1 MKIRRWI
8 SLLAVSVLCVG
19 MLAAGQTALGEALTK
34 TITGFE
40 DGEATF
46 DASSQYN
53 VNASA
58 TIENRGEA
66 AGKWQKLHYQ
76 LDATAA
82 WAEQKYGLDGFGT
95 VDGTGCRYLSFYA
108 KADTEVTVRVYLSS
122 NYVADYREVKVK
134 DEGWYSMPL
143 TLWSDSLENFK
154 PDKVHYMQFL
164 FRADAGEG
172 QTVTGDLYVDDL
184 CLTEED
190 KSIPETPVQPEDPKD
205 PPKDM
210 SPEKTRITGFE
221 DGQWQF
227 DGSDQY
233 NTNAVTEIVDGGLD
247 GSKWQKLHYQQGG
260 LHQKY
265 IMGEFTPIDASK
277 CRYIT
282 FYAKADQEVT
292 FRIYLQADWKG
303 GHAKVT
309 VKDEGWYS
317 VPLSEW
323 TTKVKNFDT
332 SKIHFLQ
339 FHFNG
344 FFEGEGNLY
353 VDGLC
358 LTEGDYSK
366 GEFDTA
372 GEPGT
377 PENPEKPENP
387 EDPKNPEN
395 PEKPESP
402 DAGEARSAVLPL
414 AALAAG
420 AVLVT
425 VGIRRKN
432 KR

>member
-8 SLLAVSVLCVG
+8 SQLAASVLCVG

-34 TITGFE
+34 PITDFE
-40 DGEATF
+40 EGQLLFDGSDQWNTE
-46 DASSQYN
+46 
-53 VNASA
+53 ASA
-58 TIENRGEA
+58 EQVDGGLNGS
-66 AGKWQKLHYQ
+66 KWQKLHYKQ
-76 LDATAA
+76 GKQGDMH
-82 WAEQKYGLDGFGT
+82 QKYAMGEFT
-95 VDGTGCRYLSFYA
+95 PVDGTGCRYLSFYA
-108 KADTEVTVRVYLSS
+108 KADSEATFRIYLQ
-122 NYVADYREVKVK
+122 ADYKGSYAQVTVK
-134 DEGWYSMPL
+134 DEGWYSVPL
-143 TLWSDSLENFK
+143 STWTDAVEGFDVKLI
-154 PDKVHYMQFL
+154 HYLQFH
-164 FRADAGEG
+164 FNGFFEGEG
-172 QTVTGDLYVDDL
+172 NLYVDNL

-190 KSIPETPVQPEDPKD
+190 KSIPETPVQPETPKD

-221 DGQWQF
+221 NNQWQF
-227 DGSDQY
+227 DGSDQW
-233 NTNAVTEIVDGGLD
+233 NAEASAEIVDGGLD

-265 IMGEFTPIDASK
+265 IMGEFPPIDASK

-292 FRIYLQADWKG
+292 FRIYLQADYKG

-323 TTKVKNFDT
+323 TTTVKDFDT
-332 SKIHFLQ
+332 SQIHFLQ

-344 FFEGEGNLY
+344 FFEGEGYLY

-372 GEPGT
+372 GEP
-377 PENPEKPENP
+377 E
-387 EDPKNPEN
+387 NPEN

-402 DAGEARSAVLPL
+402 DTGAARSTVLPL

>member
-8 SLLAVSVLCVG
+8 SQLAASVLCVG

-34 TITGFE
+34 TITDFE
-40 DGEATF
+40 EGQLLFDGSDQWNTE
-46 DASSQYN
+46 
-53 VNASA
+53 ASA
-58 TIENRGEA
+58 EQVDGGLNGS
-66 AGKWQKLHYQ
+66 KWQKLHYKQ
-76 LDATAA
+76 GKQGDMH
-82 WAEQKYGLDGFGT
+82 QKYAMGEFT
-95 VDGTGCRYLSFYA
+95 PVDGTGCRYLSFYA
-108 KADTEVTVRVYLSS
+108 KADSEATFRIYLQ
-122 NYVADYREVKVK
+122 ADYKGSYAQVTVK
-134 DEGWYSMPL
+134 DEGWYSVPL
-143 TLWSDSLENFK
+143 STWTDAVEGFDVKLI
-154 PDKVHYMQFL
+154 HYLQFH
-164 FRADAGEG
+164 FNGFFEGEG
-172 QTVTGDLYVDDL
+172 NLYVDNL

-190 KSIPETPVQPEDPKD
+190 KSIPETPVQPETPKD

-221 DGQWQF
+221 NNQWQF
-227 DGSDQY
+227 DGSDQW
-233 NTNAVTEIVDGGLD
+233 NAEASAEIVDGGLD

-265 IMGEFTPIDASK
+265 IMGEFPPIDASK

-292 FRIYLQADWKG
+292 FRIYLQADYKG

-323 TTKVKNFDT
+323 TTTVKDFDT
-332 SKIHFLQ
+332 SQIHFLQ

-344 FFEGEGNLY
+344 FFEGEGYLY

-372 GEPGT
+372 GEP
-377 PENPEKPENP
+377 E
-387 EDPKNPEN
+387 NPEN

-402 DAGEARSAVLPL
+402 DTGAARSTVLPL

>member
-8 SLLAVSVLCVG
+8 SQLAASVLCVG

-34 TITGFE
+34 TITDFE
-40 DGEATF
+40 EGQLLFDGSDQWNTE
-46 DASSQYN
+46 
-53 VNASA
+53 ASA
-58 TIENRGEA
+58 EQVDGGLNGS
-66 AGKWQKLHYQ
+66 KWQKLHYKQ
-76 LDATAA
+76 GKQGDMH
-82 WAEQKYGLDGFGT
+82 QKYAMGEFT
-95 VDGTGCRYLSFYA
+95 PVDGTGCRYLSFYA
-108 KADTEVTVRVYLSS
+108 KADSEATFRIYLQ
-122 NYVADYREVKVK
+122 ADYKGSYAQVTVK
-134 DEGWYSMPL
+134 DEGWYSVPL
-143 TLWSDSLENFK
+143 STWTDAVEGFDVKLI
-154 PDKVHYMQFL
+154 HYLQFH
-164 FRADAGEG
+164 FNGFFEGEG
-172 QTVTGDLYVDDL
+172 NLYVDNL

-190 KSIPETPVQPEDPKD
+190 KSIPETPVQPETPKD

-221 DGQWQF
+221 NNQWQF
-227 DGSDQY
+227 DGSDQW
-233 NTNAVTEIVDGGLD
+233 NAEASAEIVDGGLD

-265 IMGEFTPIDASK
+265 IMGEFPPIDASK

-292 FRIYLQADWKG
+292 FRIYLQADYKG

-323 TTKVKNFDT
+323 TTTVKDFDT
-332 SKIHFLQ
+332 SQIHFLQ

-344 FFEGEGNLY
+344 FFEGEGYLY

-377 PENPEKPENP
+377 PENPEKPE
-387 EDPKNPEN
+387 
-395 PEKPESP
+395 SP
-402 DAGEARSAVLPL
+402 DTGAARSTVLPL